1 MSEQEKIVE
10 KKINT
15 LEKEIK
21 ILEKNLPNYT
31 EDFDKRRV
39 SAIIYSK
46 KEQVLKLRLWKE

>member
-1 MSEQEKIVE
+1 MSEQEKIIE

-15 LEKEIK
+15 IEKEIK

-39 SAIIYSK
+39 SAIISSK